1 MMPPQLA
8 FAEEV
13 TFAAGLLTAD
23 GSLTPS
29 ATQDQL
35 RDRLREVLTSSLWIP
50 GRPIDDTVTGLLA
63 QPPQWRPPD
72 FELVDR
78 LAQPLAAAWEET
90 IDVVDAQN
98 AVLRVTVDLVEDA
111 QQLSQMTV
119 SDIRLVPSVKTRATA
134 FNWRWPLRLGLTQG
148 GMKSEN
154 WLHELRSD
162 EHYGALFG
170 AGFGPS
176 VDLQPSLGTLFSFE
190 IFLLDTTAEL
200 PAALRINPYL
210 VPCVMVVGD
219 QPRNQLL
226 QLALD
231 TEAAIAAGIPADG
244 VQWFH
249 RFLDQLA
256 HDRPLDVALAIAV
269 PDALVACPPGLINM
283 TGVGHWA
290 KYFADSSDRADLAEL
305 FSAMSFES
313 TAAAYEVVET
323 INREVPAASA
333 GAVLFDPNATRD
345 AAGPAFEEELAL
357 DAPLDLDD
365 DGHAYEVQ
373 IDAPLDLED
382 DGHPDEVQIGAV
394 VDEAVREPD
403 DRRLVARVTGPDGT
417 QEAARF
423 VAGRDHQIRLRIAG
437 AAAGGEIGADEP
449 LNPPVPGRSVDLD
462 VIVLVEG
469 SRARPQS
476 LKLRYPAT
484 GDGPWS
490 EPFTVRAPRRRAS
503 ITIFITVLWK
513 GRAIQSATM
522 TGSVLPAGAAPTG
535 PGISLN
541 VDVSSA
547 GARDERQGAD
557 ATFVE
562 APEEGNG
569 PVVFDASSGDVIS
582 PNVLADGRE
591 GLRRDLIGTFL
602 NPPATF
608 ADAAAPLASLAARGS
623 MLREALF
630 GTNGQ
635 AFADAAWIHVM
646 SFGVGDVPFEL
657 IYDHECP
664 DLDTPTTVCA
674 RALAGEKSCAVD
686 CPDRLRS
693 DRVCP
698 FGFWGTTKVIERR
711 RHSAGRLDGSASEQ
725 RLVRARAGGVV
736 GVAPQAN
743 ADDPQAGTRI
753 ADAVA
758 GFVDK
763 GTSVV
768 VDGWSSLEHALI
780 SQRSLLCLVT
790 HTIPGADPGD
800 LDTQLQL
807 GSELRRMVT
816 LNARCINP
824 DKRQPG
830 PIVLALGCD
839 TATIHASF
847 ASFVARL
854 HALGA
859 EIVVSAIAQIPGKE
873 VANFIERLM
882 THFADELSKAG
893 EHRFGAVLTATR
905 RETLC
910 EGDVLALA
918 VTASGDGDVR
928 IGDL

>member
-313 TAAAYEVVET
+313 TATGRSGGIRGRST
-323 INREVPAASA
+323 IRSQ
-333 GAVLFDPNATRD
+333 R
-345 AAGPAFEEELAL
+345 
-357 DAPLDLDD
+357 
-365 DGHAYEVQ
+365 H
-373 IDAPLDLED
+373 
-382 DGHPDEVQIGAV
+382 
-394 VDEAVREPD
+394 
-403 DRRLVARVTGPDGT
+403 
-417 QEAARF
+417 
-423 VAGRDHQIRLRIAG
+423 
-437 AAAGGEIGADEP
+437 
-449 LNPPVPGRSVDLD
+449 PGRG
-462 VIVLVEG
+462 G
-469 SRARPQS
+469 S
-476 LKLRYPAT
+476 
-484 GDGPWS
+484 G
-490 EPFTVRAPRRRAS
+490 VRRGACPR
-503 ITIFITVLWK
+503 
-513 GRAIQSATM
+513 
-522 TGSVLPAGAAPTG
+522 
-535 PGISLN
+535 
-541 VDVSSA
+541 
-547 GARDERQGAD
+547 
-557 ATFVE
+557 
-562 APEEGNG
+562 
-569 PVVFDASSGDVIS
+569 
-582 PNVLADGRE
+582 
-591 GLRRDLIGTFL
+591 
-602 NPPATF
+602 
-608 ADAAAPLASLAARGS
+608 
-623 MLREALF
+623 
-630 GTNGQ
+630 
-635 AFADAAWIHVM
+635 
-646 SFGVGDVPFEL
+646 
-657 IYDHECP
+657 
-664 DLDTPTTVCA
+664 
-674 RALAGEKSCAVD
+674 CAVG
-686 CPDRLRS
+686 S
-693 DRVCP
+693 
-698 FGFWGTTKVIERR
+698 
-711 RHSAGRLDGSASEQ
+711 GR
-725 RLVRARAGGVV
+725 
-736 GVAPQAN
+736 
-743 ADDPQAGTRI
+743 
-753 ADAVA
+753 
-758 GFVDK
+758 
-763 GTSVV
+763 
-768 VDGWSSLEHALI
+768 
-780 SQRSLLCLVT
+780 
-790 HTIPGADPGD
+790 
-800 LDTQLQL
+800 
-807 GSELRRMVT
+807 
-816 LNARCINP
+816 
-824 DKRQPG
+824 
-830 PIVLALGCD
+830 
-839 TATIHASF
+839 
-847 ASFVARL
+847 
-854 HALGA
+854 
-859 EIVVSAIAQIPGKE
+859 
-873 VANFIERLM
+873 
-882 THFADELSKAG
+882 
-893 EHRFGAVLTATR
+893 
-905 RETLC
+905 
-910 EGDVLALA
+910 
-918 VTASGDGDVR
+918 
-928 IGDL
+928 